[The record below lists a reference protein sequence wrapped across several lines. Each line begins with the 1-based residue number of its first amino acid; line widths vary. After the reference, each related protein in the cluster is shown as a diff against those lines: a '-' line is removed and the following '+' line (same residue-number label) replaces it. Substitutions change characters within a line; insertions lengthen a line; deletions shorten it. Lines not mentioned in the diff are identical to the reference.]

1 MVLSAAV
8 CFCESVPADYRES
21 VTALVRQ
28 AGIEIAPPTATAEDF
43 AVVVLS
49 TADEAALDRIRSY
62 ARTATVLAIVLA
74 PRGIDPRVAWALLH
88 AGAGDVLVWHELPDR
103 GEQVSARL
111 QRWQTIAAL
120 ASSERVRAV
129 LVGQSAVWRHLVRE
143 VVEVAA
149 FTQASVLIMG
159 ESGTGK
165 ELIARLIHDL
175 DQRPDK
181 GDFVV
186 VDCTTITPELSG
198 SEFFGHERGAF
209 TGAQNAREGAFAV
222 ANRGTLFLDEIGE
235 LPLPLQAQLLR
246 VIQEQTYKRVGSN
259 TWLQTAFRLVCAT
272 NRRLEAEV
280 ADGRFRGDL
289 YYRLAG
295 WICRTP
301 ALCERREDIL
311 PLALHFL
318 ACCGPDRRAPQIDE
332 PVRQYL
338 LSRDYPGNVRDLRR
352 VVARLA
358 HRHCG
363 PGPITIGDIP
373 EDERP
378 ASEAVRDGWRD
389 GGFERAIH
397 HAIDLGVGL
406 KEIAQ
411 TTAETAI
418 RLALE
423 HEGGNLH
430 RAAGLLGVTDR
441 ALQMRRANHR
451 AH

>member
-1 MVLSAAV
+1 M
-8 CFCESVPADYRES
+8 
-21 VTALVRQ
+21 TALVRQ
-28 AGIEIAPPTATAEDF
+28 AGIEIAAPIPTEEHF
-43 AVVVLS
+43 ALVVLA
-49 TADEAALDRIRSY
+49 TADEAALDCVRRFG
-62 ARTATVLAIVLA
+62 RTATVLAIVLA
-74 PRGIDPRVAWALLH
+74 PRGIDPRVAWTLLH
-88 AGAGDVLVWHELPDR
+88 AGAGDVLVWSELPDR

-111 QRWQTIAAL
+111 QRWQTVAAL
-120 ASSERVRAV
+120 ARSERVREV
-129 LVGQSAVWRHLVRE
+129 LVGQSAAWRHLVRQ

-175 DQRPDK
+175 DPRPDK
-181 GDFVV
+181 GALVV

-209 TGAQNAREGAFAV
+209 TGAQNARDGAFAL

-259 TWLQTAFRLVCAT
+259 SWLQTAFRLVCAT
-272 NRRLEAEV
+272 NRDLEAEV
-280 ADGRFRGDL
+280 AEGQFRGDL

-301 ALCERREDIL
+301 ALSERREDIL

-318 ACCGPDRRAPQIDE
+318 RGSGGEASATQIDE

-338 LSRDYPGNVRDLRR
+338 LARSYPGNVRDLRR

-378 ASEAVRDGWRD
+378 ASEPSIDGWLD

-397 HAIDLGVGL
+397 HAIELGVGL

-411 TTAETAI
+411 TAAETAI

-451 AH
+451 PH